1 MSVFLI
7 NDKIWAKGE
16 MTIQQQLVD
25 NKIIVSGIME
35 LDRYIEDIE
44 QIETK
49 SFFISGVT
57 ITKEVFGTSERKV
70 VYEFV
75 GKGLGIDKETFNNE
89 ETEGV

>member
-7 NDKIWAKGE
+7 NDEIWAKGE
-16 MTIQQQLVD
+16 MSVQQQLIN
-25 NKIIVSGIME
+25 NKIVVSGIME

-49 SFFISGVT
+49 SFFITGVT
-57 ITKEVFGTSERKV
+57 ITKEIFGTSEKKV

-75 GKGLGIDKETFNNE
+75 GKGLGIDKDIFNE
-89 ETEGV
+89 ETEGE